1 MLYAAKCYWP
11 GITPDEFERTA
22 LPQLTGR
29 ELSSDDGAARHL
41 GSIVFA
47 ADELVL
53 CLFESSSPR
62 DVRRVTERARI
73 PAERI
78 MESIWYPARPR
89 HDANA
94 IHGRGSRPL
103 RRST

>member
-11 GITPDEFERTA
+11 GITPGEFERTA
-22 LPQLTGR
+22 LLQLTARQLG
-29 ELSSDDGAARHL
+29 SDGNAARHL

-53 CLFESSSPR
+53 CLFDSSSPL

-78 MESIWYPARPR
+78 MESIWYPASPSQDT
-89 HDANA
+89 DAVS
-94 IHGRGSRPL
+94 GRGSPQL

>member
-11 GITPDEFERTA
+11 GITPSEFERTA
-22 LPQLTGR
+22 LLQLARRQVG
-29 ELSSDDGAARHL
+29 SDDRGARHL
-41 GSIVFA
+41 GSIVFV

-53 CLFESSSPR
+53 CLFESSAAL

-78 MESIWYPARPR
+78 MESIWYPASRPL
-89 HDANA
+89 DANRDP
-94 IHGRGSRPL
+94 GRGAPQL